1 MIPLY
6 RKQFPASKAELAEAI
21 DQALRRCVQKAGPIV
36 EIHSRVF
43 PYLDEIAINLDGAKI
58 DSVPPPVPPLVG
70 ETKLAFEAAAVT
82 LSARNLSVRG
92 VPLNLRM
99 EARDVVLHK
108 GCDENGD
115 AVLVGHKV
123 RDGSLAVSASQLD
136 LENGIAE
143 MARQQGRK
151 HGIVIEQVRLAMR
164 ARGARSLAADV
175 RVQARKFLLRAR
187 LDIYGQ
193 LDIDQNFAAKIWDLR
208 CKSDNA
214 VGALACSAL
223 EPVFQALNGR
233 TFALKSLPLG
243 EIQLRDVRLA
253 VADTVEA
260 TVDFGSSQ

>member
-21 DQALRRCVQKAGPIV
+21 DQTLRHYAQKTGPIV
-36 EIHSRVF
+36 EIRSRVF

-58 DSVPPPVPPLVG
+58 DSLPPPVPALVG
-70 ETKLAFEAAAVT
+70 ETRLAFEAAAVT
-82 LSARNLSVRG
+82 LSGRNLSVRG
-92 VPLNLRM
+92 VPLDVRM

-123 RDGSLAVSASQLD
+123 REGSLAISASQLD
-136 LENGIAE
+136 LENGIME
-143 MARQQGRK
+143 IARQQGRK

-164 ARGARSLAADV
+164 ARGVRSLAADV

-193 LDIDQNFAAKIWDLR
+193 LDIDQNFVARVSELR
-208 CKSDNA
+208 CRSDNA
-214 VGALACSAL
+214 VGAMACSAL
-223 EPVFQALNGR
+223 EPVFQALNGKS
-233 TFALKSLPLG
+233 FALKSLPLD

-260 TVDFGSSQ
+260 TVDFGSSE